1 MADSTFDHIEAFI
14 ASLPGDLP
22 VHDQIAH
29 LARTLK
35 IATWPDARW
44 ASRRI
49 REITD
54 YAPWLPSVIAGTT
67 HREAFLAAL
76 RLIEGHGAAPIPKS
90 RGRTADLPAL
100 ATLTRPVAGAPYL
113 EAIRAIYLGGTLAPG
128 LAATPI
134 AATHLEDLGTAIRS
148 IDLRSKVSHPLRD
161 EFGKAFRQA
170 SPAQLAK
177 ELFADPPSADGS
189 EGSDPRL
196 IDHPVAACWQR
207 VWRPWLLKAEE
218 IANGEQIATIP
229 KDRSPAE
236 PGTETQPTDPSTAKQ
251 KKRSGPAESPLR
263 GSQVSRV
270 RLPGINCGFAT
281 EPEDESAASI
291 AIVQMP
297 TRTAEQVPAEEKYE
311 IAYAHQ
317 QIRHQNTSLL
327 TSHIDVLSLGEWQL
341 VTAKVIAAAS
351 VDPHDSFDSCRD
363 ATFTRLEGLTSLHPD
378 RLSTLSLSPSP
389 DGLSVDLDQGIL
401 LSPVIAPEHV
411 RKIAPQYAHKF
422 EPTSSQFRRALPP
435 DIIRNLRALYSL
447 HPCARIRDWFVNTD
461 SSDAVKAVL
470 EGLDVPTA
478 SQCPHRFRRTAAAHF
493 QEIGQDLVHTV
504 ISTVDTQQRALT
516 PMHYYSPLEKTLRD
530 LGHQVEKRACPTAAS
545 PKSIPR
551 TGSPQRIGAAAV
563 LKAEIAKKG
572 YSEISNTLNSSA
584 GAAEAAN
591 PVTARA
597 IHNRLAT
604 HLMSRIP
611 GTAAHRPHKA
621 IFRLT
626 RYTFDLLNHY
636 GILDDKRSD
645 PSHCRRIVGTTT
657 AFSELVRHF
666 LIHLL
671 ALSQQTWATS
681 SFRLHVQKVVTGQA
695 PLLCF
700 MREDLELRDGRPSD
714 WKASWPA
721 AWEGV
726 PDNWHRPFLS
736 THLRELGADPACV
749 MMHLGHLEGSGWLL
763 SADSPV
769 SAAAALEQVRPALE
783 KVEKLLGFKTRTGFS
798 ALCAHDLPVLQLQDW
813 TSKLAK
819 ADRESRALQK
829 MVNGVMRSR
838 LRNYR
843 DLAERWLT
851 ADLEALSPELSQIIM
866 ASRTRNPRKRAP
878 DHLKDVAIDDA
889 VLVQIIDAIQ
899 KTFESD
905 EIARI
910 AVHNR
915 LCTAIRHA
923 RSSLGLR
930 CIDIGRFIAGPA
942 ADPSPFLLDQA
953 IATEHVT
960 LLREHLAVLGRQTDR
975 LIPTVVRRA
984 LALTLFAGM
993 TDAEKICRLVVYP
1006 RNQVVPAGVDG
1017 GIFLTL
1023 EERNRPATI
1032 GLNPEAALPFLFKSS
1047 TPVPERISVEEL
1059 SEALAQVLPP
1069 ALIGER
1075 RTLLRRLCSTVRV
1088 SNLYERSGLER
1099 IVLSDQGPCDAIAAQ
1114 QNAFFSGQMPPVS
1127 SITLVDS
1134 PEPVLGLDADDDC
1147 REEADF
1153 RSSQVRHARRVY
1165 TDMLK
1170 AITRASIVR
1179 PPPDGRPDRGWD
1191 RKVNLAQVQD
1201 ALDAMRPPRGQV
1213 LTIDEALIAFVSDL
1227 AINGTPEVKE
1237 PSIKTL
1243 HTYATS
1249 IGGDLVEQFGGFDL
1263 NALDVLD
1270 LYEGYRTIIGTN
1282 NKKEPAVAVRAES
1295 QCRHFHECLVRE
1307 YGIEPLPPGLLGD
1320 RRTKKI
1326 DNRDPQLVSEAEYLA
1341 ALAWLLKQCAHDGP
1355 DDSIRHARW
1364 RRGCMQAAVALILL
1378 WRSGARIE
1386 EIARCRFIDL
1396 AMAGTWCVLIIR
1408 PSLYLSLKTAAAR
1421 RLVELSHRLTASE
1434 RAVIADWIA
1443 LEKSR
1448 IDPKM
1453 IERSLLLGR
1462 ITNPRR
1468 ASGSGR
1474 VRSLIQAAFTHTT
1487 RRKVWPHLLRH
1498 AWLSRELPS
1507 AAIDAAFNKPS
1518 DTYRR
1523 CRTVC
1528 AEVGHV
1534 LLQTGIYHYLHDGW
1548 RIVRTPPT
1556 VVKRHVARWELAFLS
1571 GQSVDSVDKWKQ
1583 VAKQSLKITKD
1594 DPGGW
1599 TLAAVEAGIRLLKA
1613 PATDGTVRSR
1623 DADSQ
1628 APIAALTPYELAALL
1643 TAVDTVDELITLAPC
1658 WGLTS
1663 VGAERVWRLCA
1674 ELSSR
1679 CHYRLV
1685 PLPTRRKNTLR
1696 DPVPRQGISRE
1707 IDSLL
1712 VMSNL
1717 TTARALTDGFL
1728 QCYSPSA
1735 ARLDCFQGPS
1745 TLSLRFAST
1754 LRSVGITVETISD
1767 NDVVSIALP
1776 HDGGLSGFHG
1786 LVFALATLWVWLRMQ
1801 D

>member
-1 MADSTFDHIEAFI
+1 MADSTVDHIEAFI

-22 VHDQIAH
+22 VRDQIAH

-54 YAPWLPSVIAGTT
+54 YAPWFPSVIAGTT
-67 HREAFLAAL
+67 NREAFLTAL
-76 RLIEGHGAAPIPKS
+76 RLIEGQGAAPIPKS

-113 EAIRAIYLGGTLAPG
+113 EAIRAIYLGGTLSPG

-161 EFGKAFRQA
+161 EFRKAFRQA
-170 SPAQLAK
+170 SPAQLAR
-177 ELFADPPSADGS
+177 ELFAEPPSADGS
-189 EGSDPRL
+189 AGTDQQL

-207 VWRPWLLKAEE
+207 VWLPWLLKAVE
-218 IANGEQIATIP
+218 IANGEQIAAIP
-229 KDRSPAE
+229 NDQPPAE
-236 PGTETQPTDPSTAKQ
+236 PGPDTQPTDSSKTEQ
-251 KKRSGPAESPLR
+251 KKKSGPAESQLR
-263 GSQVSRV
+263 GGQVSRV
-270 RLPGINCGFAT
+270 RLPGINRGFAT
-281 EPEDESAASI
+281 EPEDESAATI
-291 AIVQMP
+291 AIVQLP
-297 TRTAEQVPAEEKYE
+297 TRTAEQVPADEKYE

-327 TSHIDVLSLGEWQL
+327 TSHIDVLSPGEWQL

-351 VDPHDSFDSCRD
+351 VDPHDSFDACRD
-363 ATFTRLEGLTSLHPD
+363 ATVARLEGLTSLHPD
-378 RLSTLSLSPSP
+378 RLSTLSLTHAP
-389 DGLSVDLDQGIL
+389 DGLSVDLEHGIL
-401 LSPVIAPEHV
+401 FSPVIAPEHV

-422 EPTSSQFRRALPP
+422 EPTGSQFRRALPP
-435 DIIRNLRALYSL
+435 DIVRNLRALNSL
-447 HPCARIRDWFVNTD
+447 RPCTRIRDWFVNTD
-461 SSDAVKAVL
+461 PSDAVQAVL
-470 EGLDVPTA
+470 EGLDVPKA

-493 QEIGQDLVHTV
+493 QELGQDLVHTI
-504 ISTVDTQQRALT
+504 ISTADTQQRALT
-516 PMHYYSPLEKTLRD
+516 PMHYYPPLEKTLQD
-530 LGHQVEKRACPTAAS
+530 LSHQVEKRACPTAAS
-545 PKSIPR
+545 PKSLPR

-572 YSEISNTLNSSA
+572 YSEISNALNSSA
-584 GAAEAAN
+584 GAAEAAD

-611 GTAAHRPHKA
+611 GTTAHRPHKA
-621 IFRLT
+621 MFRLT

-645 PSHCRRIVGTTT
+645 PSHCRRIVGTTA

-666 LIHLL
+666 LLHLL
-671 ALSQQTWATS
+671 ALSQQAWATQ

-714 WKASWPA
+714 WKASWPS

-749 MMHLGHLEGSGWLL
+749 MVHLGHLEGSGWLL

-769 SAAAALEQVRPALE
+769 SAAAALEHVRPALE
-783 KVEKLLGFKTRTGFS
+783 KVEKLLGYKTRTGFS
-798 ALCAHDLPVLQLQDW
+798 ALCTQDPPLLPLQDW

-819 ADRESRALQK
+819 IDKESRALQK
-829 MVNGVMRSR
+829 MANGVMRSR
-838 LRNYR
+838 LRAYR

-851 ADLEALSPELSQIIM
+851 VDLEALSPELAQIIK

-878 DHLKDVAIDDA
+878 DHVKDVAIDDA
-889 VLVQIIDAIQ
+889 ILVQIIDAIQ
-899 KTFESD
+899 KTFEGD

-923 RSSLGLR
+923 RTGLGLR
-930 CIDIGRFIAGPA
+930 CIDVGRFIAGPA

-960 LLREHLAVLGRQTDR
+960 LLRHHLAALGRQPNR

-993 TDAEKICRLVVYP
+993 TDPEKICRLVVYP
-1006 RNQVVPAGVDG
+1006 RDQIVPAGVDD

-1023 EERNRPATI
+1023 DERNRPETI
-1032 GLNPEAALPFLFKSS
+1032 GLHPEAALPFLFKPS
-1047 TPVPERISVEEL
+1047 TPVPEQIAVEEL
-1059 SEALAQVLPP
+1059 SEELAKVLPP
-1069 ALIGER
+1069 ALIGEP
-1075 RTLLRRLCSTVRV
+1075 RTLLRRFCSTVRV

-1099 IVLSDQGPCDAIAAQ
+1099 IVLSDEGPRDAVAAQ

-1134 PEPVLGLDADDDC
+1134 PKPVLGLDADDDC
-1147 REEADF
+1147 SDEADF

-1165 TDMLK
+1165 ADMLNG
-1170 AITRASIVR
+1170 ITRAGIVP
-1179 PPPDGRPDRGWD
+1179 PPPDGRPDHGWD
-1191 RKVNLAQVQD
+1191 RKVSLAQVRD
-1201 ALDAMRPPRGQV
+1201 ALNAMRPTRGQV

-1227 AINGTPEVKE
+1227 ATNGTPEVRE

-1243 HTYATS
+1243 HTYTTS
-1249 IGGDLVEQFGGFDL
+1249 IGGALVEQFGGFDL

-1270 LYEGYRTIIGTN
+1270 LYEGYRVIIGAEG
-1282 NKKEPAVAVRAES
+1282 KEPAVARRAES
-1295 QCRHFHECLVRE
+1295 QCRQFHECLVRE
-1307 YGIEPLPPGLLGD
+1307 YGIEPLPPGLLGG
-1320 RRTKKI
+1320 RRLKQV
-1326 DNRDPQLVSEAEYLA
+1326 DNRDPRLVSEAEYLA
-1341 ALAWLLKQCAHDGP
+1341 ALAWLLRQCSPDDP
-1355 DDSIRHARW
+1355 DDSMRRARW

-1396 AMAGTWCVLIIR
+1396 AMACSWCALIIR
-1408 PSLYLSLKTAAAR
+1408 PSLYQSLKTAAAR
-1421 RLVELSHRLTASE
+1421 RLVELSHRLTATE

-1448 IDPKM
+1448 LEPRT
-1453 IERSLLLGR
+1453 IERGLLLGR
-1462 ITNPRR
+1462 LTNPRR
-1468 ASGSGR
+1468 AFGSGR
-1474 VRSLIQAAFTHTT
+1474 IRSLIQAAFTHTT
-1487 RRKVWPHLLRH
+1487 GREVWPHLLRH
-1498 AWLSRELPS
+1498 AWFSRELPP
-1507 AAIDAAFNKPS
+1507 AAMDADVNKPS
-1518 DTYRR
+1518 NTYRR

-1528 AEVGHV
+1528 AEIGHV
-1534 LLQTGIYHYLHDGW
+1534 LLNTGIYHYFHGGW
-1548 RIVRTPPT
+1548 RIARTPPT

-1571 GQSVDSVDKWKQ
+1571 GQNVDSVDKWKQ
-1583 VAKQSLKITKD
+1583 VAKKTLTITKYQ
-1594 DPGGW
+1594 PGGW
-1599 TLAAVEAGIRLLKA
+1599 TLAAVETGIRLLKA
-1613 PATDGTVRSR
+1613 PATDGPVPNR
-1623 DADSQ
+1623 DADPQ
-1628 APIAALTPYELAALL
+1628 APITALTPYELASLL
-1643 TAVDTVDELITLAPC
+1643 TAVDTVDELTKLAPC

-1663 VGAERVWRLCA
+1663 FGAEHVWRLCA
-1674 ELSSR
+1674 ELANG
-1679 CHYRLV
+1679 CNYRLV
-1685 PLPTRRKNTLR
+1685 PLPTRRKTIFR

-1712 VMSNL
+1712 VMSNMA
-1717 TTARALTDGFL
+1717 TARALTDGFL

-1735 ARLDCFQGPS
+1735 ARLDCLQGPS
-1745 TLSLRFAST
+1745 NVALRFAST
-1754 LRSVGITVETISD
+1754 LRSVGITVETTTDSG
-1767 NDVVSIALP
+1767 VVTIELP